1 VEDAVDRARAIE
13 DITRL
18 LLSYPE
24 AVDKGDFAGVGQ
36 LFDGVRLGDEDPMS
50 AQQFEELWRKTVLTY
65 EGGSPF
71 TKHVV
76 TNIDIVFDDGLS
88 TARSRSYYTV
98 LQARPEFEPPIQVII
113 AGTYQ
118 DTFRRDG
125 GRWRWVERREHADLV
140 GDLRYHVTEETMA
153 LLGSG
158 H

>member
-1 VEDAVDRARAIE
+1 MEDAVDRARAIE

-76 TNIDIVFDDGLS
+76 TNTLLEAGTDPGSVVSTSYFQVLRSWGVANWGRYVDRMAQEGDRWRIAHRSVFVDGNIP
-88 TARSRSYYTV
+88 
-98 LQARPEFEPPIQVII
+98 RPEAPP
-113 AGTYQ
+113 A
-118 DTFRRDG
+118 
-125 GRWRWVERREHADLV
+125 
-140 GDLRYHVTEETMA
+140 
-153 LLGSG
+153 
-158 H
+158 